1 MYQSNGGTDGIP
13 DTQNRGGYGVIGQVL
28 QKRWNNELD
37 CQATQPKEGMRLQQ
51 PVLPWQCGRRRH
63 HLAAAVLAMSRNAT
77 EEIDFRIN
85 YFDDR

>member
-1 MYQSNGGTDGIP
+1 
-13 DTQNRGGYGVIGQVL
+13 
-28 QKRWNNELD
+28 
-37 CQATQPKEGMRLQQ
+37 MRLQQ